1 MKVYAD
7 NPKAGFNYE
16 ILETIEAGLVLKGY
30 EVKAIKSGRAVIN
43 GSYVKIVSGYPVL
56 VGATIAPYQP
66 ANTPESYDPQAS
78 RKILISKAEIN
89 RLIGIQK
96 SQGSALIPLK
106 LFDKKGLVKLL
117 IGIARGKKKY
127 DKRETIK
134 KKDEQRRKQRGLS

>member
-43 GSYVKIVSGYPVL
+43 GSYVKIISGYPVL
-56 VGATIAPYQP
+56 IGATIAPYQP

-89 RLIGIQK
+89 RLIGIQQ